1 LNSTEI
7 TNALAPLTNTGRVTI
22 EGMAAYT
29 LILLI
34 DGTDELQVNIPFTA
48 TEATLL
54 DILTTNYPVLAEILE

>member
-1 LNSTEI
+1 
-7 TNALAPLTNTGRVTI
+7 
-22 EGMAAYT
+22 MAAYT